1 MTSNMPTITPPW
13 LTEALETA
21 HQRLVF
27 AELSKRE
34 QERSKYRNAPPTS
47 THTSALPKFFSLLKP
62 EKDEHSKHYS
72 VAIGRDPTNL
82 WANRYSNIEPYDRTR
97 VVVGASEST
106 SLGCGDC
113 RGRYFNGSW
122 VKELHGGKWWI
133 ATQAPL
139 RDTAHTFLSV
149 LKQPIESSSDT
160 SPPTGSRV
168 RTVVQLT
175 LNHENGRAKA
185 YPYFPSKVGESMTVT
200 PEPGIAS
207 QPFRV
212 TLQEQNYIDE
222 ANCVQSKVSIISEG
236 EEAREPVV
244 FTHML
249 YVAWPDHGI
258 PEEED
263 EASLLRF
270 LRLVDLV
277 NREPHPDSADDDPE
291 PPIMVNCSAGI
302 GRTGTF
308 IALSSLLRHYN
319 LLDSSSLS
327 SLDTPRAVLAT
338 QSPLGPISGLE
349 ADLVAQEVDN
359 LREQRPG
366 MVQRNEQISLIYQIL
381 AKAFLDYK

>member
-1 MTSNMPTITPPW
+1 MTSDISTITPPW
-13 LTEALETA
+13 LTEALKTA

-27 AELSKRE
+27 VELSKRE
-34 QERSKYRNAPPTS
+34 QERSKHRDSPPSS
-47 THTSALPKFFSLLKP
+47 THTSALPKFFSLSKS
-62 EKDEHSKHYS
+62 EKDEASRHYS
-72 VAIGRDPTNL
+72 VAIGRDLNNR

-113 RGRYFNGSW
+113 NGRYFNGSW

-139 RDTAHTFLSV
+139 RETAHAFLSV
-149 LKQPIESSSDT
+149 FTQPIESSSDT
-160 SPPTGSRV
+160 SPPRSRV

-185 YPYFPSKVGESMTVT
+185 YSYFPSKLGESMIVT
-200 PEPGIAS
+200 PEPGIAA

-212 TLQEQNYIDE
+212 ASEEQKYINE
-222 ANCVQSKVSIISEG
+222 ANCFQTKVSVISEG
-236 EEAREPVV
+236 EEPREPVV

-270 LRLVDLV
+270 LRLVDQV
-277 NREPHPDSADDDPE
+277 NKKPHPDSADDDPQ

-327 SLDTPRAVLAT
+327 PDTSCGVLAT
-338 QSPLGPISGLE
+338 QSPLGPIYGLE
-349 ADLVAQEVDN
+349 ADMVAQEVDN